1 MPVCCK
7 CNEKSWPSSTTIST
21 NQKTVLDFQQVCHF
35 GIGCSRWSRFSVAH
49 TFRQTVIQKCDLSKA
64 KCFQLN
70 YYLYCLPRQLLYFHP
85 RQKMLVLLFF
95 ESDSCHNLKGSKT
108 IKVCSF
114 LSGECHYL
122 NLLTVPSNFLCWKC
136 DLLFHKIY
144 SWWINIL
151 NW

>member
-1 MPVCCK
+1 MPVNMQQK
-7 CNEKSWPSSTTIST
+7 ILTIST

-64 KCFQLN
+64 RCFQLN

-114 LSGECHYL
+114 LSGECHYRISANSCL
-122 NLLTVPSNFLCWKC
+122 P
-136 DLLFHKIY
+136 
-144 SWWINIL
+144 WILVALKKYNRLIVSSL
-151 NW
+151 E